1 MSGENTTQC
10 LVHYSPG
17 TVKLEGCQI
26 DPPGA
31 TDCLVETKYSAISPG
46 TELRCLTVEDGS
58 PPFVPGY
65 LGVGEIVEPGKLSG
79 FQQGDK
85 VVFGGAKGF
94 HDFQSRWGCHS
105 KQVVVERSKLCLIP
119 DGVSD
124 LDAVVS
130 KLAAIALHGVRLGGV
145 AGTDRVLILGLGII
159 GQLTARIAS
168 QSSPHTL
175 ALGRNSERV
184 NIATSAGIRAHEVV
198 GRIDDTLNQLF
209 GGNLRADVI
218 IDTTGNP
225 DVLGES
231 IAIANDLLPWEAPVK
246 AATRYI
252 LQGSFTDHV
261 RIDYEKAFQKELN
274 LLFPRDHTRQD
285 LEEVL
290 KTIASKNLTVSDLV
304 ATPVSPVDAASVYES
319 LLRSNPEILTAV
331 FDWSL
336 LKD

>member
-1 MSGENTTQC
+1 MSEENTTQC

-17 TVKLEGCQI
+17 TVKLESCQI
-26 DPPGA
+26 DTPGVN
-31 TDCLVETKYSAISPG
+31 DCLVETKYSAISPG
-46 TELRCLTVEDGS
+46 TELRCLTAGNDAPS
-58 PPFVPGY
+58 FVPGY
-65 LGVGEIVEPGKLSG
+65 LGVGEIMESGKLSG

-94 HDFQSRWGCHS
+94 HKFQSRWGCHS
-105 KQVVVERSKLCLIP
+105 KCVVVERSKLCLIP

-124 LDAVVS
+124 LDAVIS
-130 KLAAIALHGVRLGGV
+130 KLAAVALHGVRLAGV
-145 AGTDRVLILGLGII
+145 ANMDRVLILGLGIL
-159 GQLTARIAS
+159 GQLAARIAS
-168 QSSPHTL
+168 QSSPHIL
-175 ALGRNSERV
+175 ALGRNSARV
-184 NIATSAGIRAHEVV
+184 NIATSAGIRAHDVV

-231 IAIANDLLPWEAPVK
+231 IALANELLPWETPVK
-246 AATRYI
+246 TATRYV

-261 RIDYEKAFQKELN
+261 RIDYEQAFQKELN

-290 KTIASKNLTVSDLV
+290 DIIASKNLAVSDLV
-304 ATPVSPVDAASVYES
+304 PTPVSPVDAPSAYER
-319 LLRSNPEILTAV
+319 LLRPNPEILTAV

-336 LKD
+336 LKG